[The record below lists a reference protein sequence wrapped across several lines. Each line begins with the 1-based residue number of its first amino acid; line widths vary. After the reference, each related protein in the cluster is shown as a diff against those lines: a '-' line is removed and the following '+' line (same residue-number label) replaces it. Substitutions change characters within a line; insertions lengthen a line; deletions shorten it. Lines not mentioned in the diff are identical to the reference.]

1 MSGSS
6 CPCHYHHHVHVSLI
20 LWWNSDEID
29 DDLQSFVRQLIKKE
43 EERFNGLEPIV
54 NDRNELV
61 FEPQKFSPSD
71 RRQESPALS
80 VLKLIYKRV
89 KAEMLTK
96 SDTNIKLLHTLLR
109 CKPDERLTL
118 LQQQLRRIELIMNF
132 AEYVEDA
139 LAFVEAHDGRG
150 MQGGEQV
157 QLAAGTVE
165 VLRDVLRDIRDFQR
179 QLSPSRDEDTVYE
192 NGSDWLTVVCV

>member
-1 MSGSS
+1 LFHTNSHLHCVRSR
-6 CPCHYHHHVHVSLI
+6 
-20 LWWNSDEID
+20 SDEID

-43 EERFNGLEPIV
+43 EERFSGIEPIV

-61 FEPQKFSPSD
+61 FEPQTFSVSD

-96 SDTNIKLLHTLLR
+96 SDTNIKLLHALLR
-109 CKPDERLTL
+109 CKPDDRLPL

-132 AEYVEDA
+132 TEYVEDA

-150 MQGGEQV
+150 RQGGEQV

-179 QLSPSRDEDTVYE
+179 QLSPSRDDDIVYE
-192 NGSDWLTVVCV
+192 NGSD